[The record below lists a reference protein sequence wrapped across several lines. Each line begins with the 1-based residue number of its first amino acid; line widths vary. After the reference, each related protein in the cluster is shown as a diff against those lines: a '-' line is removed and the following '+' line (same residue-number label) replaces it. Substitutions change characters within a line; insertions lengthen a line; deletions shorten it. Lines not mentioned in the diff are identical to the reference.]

1 MRWGAA
7 ALLAVCAGVGVSVT
21 GCSGLFRSNAKPEQ
35 IYYLRA
41 PSAPPA
47 SPASGTS
54 GSAAGV
60 AAAAGTAAPASLIS
74 LRVVRPIAD
83 PGLDGARIMLVQAD
97 HRMNFFS
104 GARWPAPAPELIES
118 LAVQTLRASGD
129 WASVQD
135 SASPFPADY
144 LLQMHVR
151 RFEADYTSGGT
162 APIAQV
168 VFDCTIGRRQG
179 REVLASFTV
188 AGSAA
193 ASTNHLSQ
201 VVAAFEQ
208 ATGTALDALVQQSVQ
223 AARLDAQHAAQNEG
237 QPPPSPDR

>member
-1 MRWGAA
+1 MRWRGA
-7 ALLAVCAGVGVSVT
+7 ALLAVCVGVS

-41 PSAPPA
+41 PSAPSA
-47 SPASGTS
+47 SPASGPS

-60 AAAAGTAAPASLIS
+60 AAAAGRAAPVAPVS

-83 PGLDGARIMLVQAD
+83 PGLDSAHIMLVQAD

-118 LAVQTLRASGD
+118 LAVQTLRASGE

-135 SASPFPADY
+135 SVSPFPADY

-151 RFEADYTSGGT
+151 RFEADYTAGRAS
-162 APIAQV
+162 PVVQV
-168 VFDCTIGRRQG
+168 VLDCTVGRRQG
-179 REVLASFTV
+179 REVLATFTV

-193 ASTNHLSQ
+193 APANQLSQ

-208 ATGTALDALVQQSVQ
+208 ASGTALDALAQQSVQ
-223 AARLDAQHAAQNEG
+223 AARLDAQHADQNEA
-237 QPPPSPDR
+237 QPPPSRER

>member
-1 MRWGAA
+1 
-7 ALLAVCAGVGVSVT
+7 VCVGVSVS

-41 PSAPPA
+41 PSAPPP

-54 GSAAGV
+54 GSAPGV
-60 AAAAGTAAPASLIS
+60 AAAAGTAAPASLVS

-83 PGLDGARIMLVQAD
+83 PGLDSARIMLVQAD

-118 LAVQTLRASGD
+118 LAVQTLRASGH

-151 RFEADYTSGGT
+151 RFEADYTAGGT
-162 APIAQV
+162 APLAQV
-168 VFDCTIGRRQG
+168 VLDCTVGRRQG

-208 ATGTALDALVQQSVQ
+208 ATGAALDALVQQSVQ

>member
-1 MRWGAA
+1 VRWRGAT
-7 ALLAVCAGVGVSVT
+7 LLALCVGVV

-60 AAAAGTAAPASLIS
+60 AAAAGTAAPASPVS
-74 LRVVRPIAD
+74 LRVVGPIAD
-83 PGLDGARIMLVQAD
+83 PGLDSARIMLVQAD
-97 HRMNFFS
+97 HRMNFYS
-104 GARWPAPAPELIES
+104 GARWPAPVPELIES

-151 RFEADYTSGGT
+151 RFEADYTAGGT
-162 APIAQV
+162 APLAQV
-168 VFDCTIGRRQG
+168 VFDCTVGRRHG

-193 ASTNHLSQ
+193 ASANHLSQ

-208 ATGTALDALVQQSVQ
+208 ATGAALDALVQQSVQ
-223 AARLDAQHAAQNEG
+223 AARVDAQGAAQNEG
-237 QPPPSPDR
+237 QPSPSPER

>member
-1 MRWGAA
+1 VRWGAA
-7 ALLAVCAGVGVSVT
+7 TLLAVCAGVSVT

-60 AAAAGTAAPASLIS
+60 AAAAGTAAPASLVS

-83 PGLDGARIMLVQAD
+83 PGLDSARIMLVQAD

-151 RFEADYTSGGT
+151 RFEADYASGGT
-162 APIAQV
+162 APLAQV

-208 ATGTALDALVQQSVQ
+208 ATGAALDALVQQSLQ

>member
-1 MRWGAA
+1 
-7 ALLAVCAGVGVSVT
+7 V
-21 GCSGLFRSNAKPEQ
+21 
-35 IYYLRA
+35 
-41 PSAPPA
+41 
-47 SPASGTS
+47 
-54 GSAAGV
+54 
-60 AAAAGTAAPASLIS
+60 S

-83 PGLDGARIMLVQAD
+83 PGLDSARIMLVQAD

-104 GARWPAPAPELIES
+104 GARWPAPVPELIES

-151 RFEADYTSGGT
+151 RFEADYTAGGS
-162 APIAQV
+162 APLSQV
-168 VFDCTIGRRQG
+168 VFDCTVGRRQG

-188 AGSAA
+188 TGSAA

-208 ATGTALDALVQQSVQ
+208 ATGAALEALVQQSVQ
-223 AARLDAQHAAQNEG
+223 AARFDAQHSAQNEG
-237 QPPPSPDR
+237 QPPPPRDR